1 MLASASLHPARP
13 VTVDRPAL
21 RAVLIATALAFLMLF
36 FGGGGGLVFVSGD
49 LGSGFSDWFSVISV
63 VEVSKRED
71 ERRAECDDLGSE
83 RKTLALFHWLD
94 LEMNAITRRWVL
106 VI

>member
-1 MLASASLHPARP
+1 M
-13 VTVDRPAL
+13 
-21 RAVLIATALAFLMLF
+21 
-36 FGGGGGLVFVSGD
+36 
-49 LGSGFSDWFSVISV
+49 ISI

-94 LEMNAITRRWVL
+94 LVMNAITRRWIL
-106 VI
+106 VIRNGFRLWSFCVQKV

>member
-1 MLASASLHPARP
+1 M
-13 VTVDRPAL
+13 
-21 RAVLIATALAFLMLF
+21 
-36 FGGGGGLVFVSGD
+36 
-49 LGSGFSDWFSVISV
+49 ISI

-94 LEMNAITRRWVL
+94 LEMNAITRRWVH
-106 VI
+106 VIGNGFCL